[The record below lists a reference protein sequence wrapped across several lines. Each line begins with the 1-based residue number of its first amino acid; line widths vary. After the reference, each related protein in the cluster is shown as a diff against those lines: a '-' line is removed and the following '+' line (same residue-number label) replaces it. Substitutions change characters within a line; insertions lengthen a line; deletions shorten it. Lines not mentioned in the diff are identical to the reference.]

1 MKMLRE
7 KSLLIQK
14 IRENL
19 DLLYELDKESFIEAM
34 SEITAKISK
43 VRNISWEAKSIV
55 FEKWL
60 LSLSEKD
67 QLEKLTVNLFESLKL
82 EFGLWKD
89 YVVNELALFKIY
101 WNHIVPVYFLTMIPD
116 RFALFE
122 NNSQKLSVEVEK
134 NAKSLWQS
142 LSELDE
148 WKVYFWTEKK
158 FDDFDMVFRQG
169 KSLVWL
175 NNYYYSLSELEKYY
189 NFEMNSMLKYI
200 NLLLQ
205 NKGIFS

>member
-1 MKMLRE
+1 MLRE
-7 KSLLIQK
+7 KALLVQK

-19 DLLYELDKESFIEAM
+19 DLLYELDKESFIDAM
-34 SEITAKISK
+34 NEISAKISK

-60 LSLSEKD
+60 LSISEKQ
-67 QLEKLTVNLFESLKL
+67 QLEELTVNLFESLKL
-82 EFGLWKD
+82 EFGFWKE

-116 RFALFE
+116 RFSMFE
-122 NNSQKLSVEVEK
+122 NNSQKLALEVEK
-134 NAKSLWQS
+134 NIKSLWKS

-158 FDDFDMVFRQG
+158 FDDFDMIFRQG

-189 NFEMNSMLKYI
+189 NFEMNKMLEYI